1 MNKIKWLNPL
11 ELEFPSIHSAL
22 DEPNGLVAAGG
33 DLSPDRLLLAYRR
46 GIFPWY
52 EEGQP
57 ILWWSPNPRAVLFP
71 ADIRISRS
79 LARTLKRDKFEVR
92 VDTAFEEVLQRCSEP
107 RDYAEG
113 TWITH
118 EMSIAYRR
126 LHQLGFAH
134 SIECFQDG
142 SLVGGLYGVS
152 LGRLFF
158 GESMFHQVTDAS
170 KVALVHLCRLMEQV
184 DCPLIDCQVPNEH
197 LASMGAIE
205 MERGVFENYLI
216 QYAGPDTEP
225 IDWQILSESAGS

>member
-11 ELEFPSIHSAL
+11 EIDFPSIHCAL

-33 DLSPDRLLLAYRR
+33 DLSPERLLLAYRR

-57 ILWWSPNPRAVLFP
+57 ILWWSPDPRAVLFP
-71 ADIRISRS
+71 SDLKVSRS
-79 LARTLKRDKFEVR
+79 LARTLKSNKFQLR
-92 VDTAFEEVLQRCSEP
+92 VNSAFDEVLRHCSEP

-126 LHQLGFAH
+126 LHRMGYAH
-134 SIECFQDG
+134 SIECFQN
-142 SLVGGLYGVS
+142 STLVGGLYGVS

-158 GESMFHQVTDAS
+158 GESMFHHAADAS

-184 DCPLIDCQVPNEH
+184 GCPLIDCQVPNDH
-197 LASMGAIE
+197 LTSMGAIE
-205 MERGVFENYLI
+205 MERAVFENYLVK
-216 QYAGPDTEP
+216 YAAPETEP
-225 IDWQILSESAGS
+225 IDWLALSVAT

>member
-11 ELEFPSIHSAL
+11 EIDFPSIHCAL

-33 DLSPDRLLLAYRR
+33 DLSPERLLLAYRR

-57 ILWWSPNPRAVLFP
+57 ILWWSPDPRAVLFP
-71 ADIRISRS
+71 SDLKISRS
-79 LARTLKRDKFEVR
+79 LARTLKSNKFQLR
-92 VDTAFEEVLQRCSEP
+92 VNSAFDEVLRRCSEP

-126 LHQLGFAH
+126 LHRMGYAH
-134 SIECFQDG
+134 SIECFQNDT
-142 SLVGGLYGVS
+142 LVGGLYGVS

-158 GESMFHQVTDAS
+158 GESMFHNVTDAS
-170 KVALVHLCRLMEQV
+170 KVALAHLCRLMEQV
-184 DCPLIDCQVPNEH
+184 ECPLIDCQVPNDH
-197 LASMGAIE
+197 LTSMGAIE
-205 MERGVFENYLI
+205 MERGVFENYLVK
-216 QYAGPDTEP
+216 YAAPEIEP
-225 IDWQILSESAGS
+225 IDWPGLSVAT